1 MKGRSHMNWL
11 DDIKRRKKEQGLT
24 NEALSERSGIAVGTL
39 NKLLAGASADPKLST
54 LIPLATALG
63 CTLDELFG
71 TEKNESNALP
81 TELAN
86 KYRELDADG
95 KEAVSYT
102 INKEYARM
110 CKERADTPYS
120 LDTAAV
126 RMLRLYSTPASA
138 GTGSYLFGDDYTEIS
153 VYLNSKTE
161 DADFAVRVYGDSMMP
176 RYENGD
182 ILLVSGADEVQKGE
196 LGIFS
201 LNGESYFKKYGGDRL
216 ISYNPAYRDIPLTET
231 DDFLCFGKVIGRLKK

>member
-1 MKGRSHMNWL
+1 MDWL

-24 NEALSERSGIAVGTL
+24 NEALAERSGISVGTL
-39 NKLLAGASADPKLST
+39 NKLLSGASADPKLST
-54 LIPLATALG
+54 LMPLAAALG
-63 CTLDELFG
+63 CSLDEMLG
-71 TEKNESNALP
+71 TAKTESSVLP
-81 TELAN
+81 ADLAG
-86 KYRELDADG
+86 KYKELDADG
-95 KEAVSYT
+95 KEAVAYT
-102 INKEYARM
+102 INKEHTRM
-110 CKERADTPYS
+110 CKQRTDTPYS

-126 RMLRLYSTPASA
+126 RKLRLYSTPASA

-153 VYLNSKTE
+153 VFANEKTE

-182 ILLVSGADEVQKGE
+182 ILLVMGTEDIQKGE

-216 ISYNPAYRDIPLTET
+216 ISYNPAYKEIPLCET
-231 DDFLCFGKVIGRLKK
+231 DEFLCFGKVIGRLKK